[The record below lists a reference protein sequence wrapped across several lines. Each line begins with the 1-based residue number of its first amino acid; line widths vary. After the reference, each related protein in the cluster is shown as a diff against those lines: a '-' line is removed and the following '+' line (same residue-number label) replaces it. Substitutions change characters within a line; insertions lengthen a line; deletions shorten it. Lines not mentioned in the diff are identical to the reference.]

1 MGEKKLAVIFPGMGY
16 HNDKPLLYHGKK
28 LAKERGYEVVEVS
41 YVLDKNAG
49 AVKDDETQKKEVFR
63 QAYSQTEEQLAT
75 VAFADYQEVVFIGK
89 SIGTVVAS

>member
-28 LAKERGYEVVEVS
+28 LAKERGYEVVEVN

-49 AVKDDETQKKEVFR
+49 AVKDDEAQRKEVFR
-63 QAYSQTEEQLAT
+63 WSGCSNRKIHLVNGGAGIRRH
-75 VAFADYQEVVFIGK
+75 VRRH
-89 SIGTVVAS
+89 